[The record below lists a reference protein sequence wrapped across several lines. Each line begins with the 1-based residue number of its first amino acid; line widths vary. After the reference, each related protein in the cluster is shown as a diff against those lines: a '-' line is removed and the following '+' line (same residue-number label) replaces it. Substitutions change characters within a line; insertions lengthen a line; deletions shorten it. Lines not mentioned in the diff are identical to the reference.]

1 MSCDDYIPERDNDYP
16 KFDCIDHFIT
26 HYQLRDLIDDW
37 LCDKVD
43 TDIDIYDSETEELVY
58 SFRKHLWAIQIL
70 ISIVSIRVRS
80 IRETE
85 DLMLII

>member
-16 KFDCIDHFIT
+16 KFDCIDHFVT

-37 LCDKVD
+37 FHDKID

-58 SFRKHLWAIQIL
+58 SFRKTRASLGNPNPDIYSVSPCAIYP
-70 ISIVSIRVRS
+70 R
-80 IRETE
+80 
-85 DLMLII
+85 D